1 MALGAVELAA
11 IIYSE
16 EVNESPRNLAMKLFS
31 TLIALVKTRAM
42 TWLDITGVLPSGF

>member
-1 MALGAVELAA
+1 MALGVVELTA

-31 TLIALVKTRAM
+31 MLITLVKTRA
-42 TWLDITGVLPSGF
+42 II